1 MSIKNFNRI
10 YFISNL
16 AFFLINFSL
25 KNDGVLFI
33 SFHVI
38 FLRILDSL
46 NNFAIS
52 FVIRIRRS
60 AGFPRAPTA
69 CIDQISIKTRDLFP
83 CHKPQA
89 NIFYNGLV
97 YCRRSEKCKK
107 WTKIRVLGSIWPF
120 HSRLGKVHVY
130 FHVYGC
136 KVQGLCSKKMY
147 RLHILAKSSF
157 FASVKF

>member
-16 AFFLINFSL
+16 AFFLIKFSL
-25 KNDGVLFI
+25 QNDGDLFI

-46 NNFAIS
+46 NDFATS
-52 FVIRIRRS
+52 LVIRIRRS
-60 AGFPRAPTA
+60 TGFPRAPTA
-69 CIDQISIKTRDLFP
+69 CIDQTSIKTRDLFP
-83 CHKPQA
+83 CHRSQA
-89 NIFYNGLV
+89 NIFYNGLA
-97 YCRRSEKCKK
+97 YCSRSEKCKK

-120 HSRLGKVHVY
+120 HSRLEKV
-130 FHVYGC
+130 HVYGC
-136 KVQGLCSKKMY
+136 KAQGLCSKKMY
-147 RLHILAKSSF
+147 RLHILAKSNF

>member
-1 MSIKNFNRI
+1 MSIKNFNRR

-16 AFFLINFSL
+16 AFFLIKFSL

-46 NNFAIS
+46 NDFAIS
-52 FVIRIRRS
+52 LVIRIRRS
-60 AGFPRAPTA
+60 VGFPRASTA
-69 CIDQISIKTRDLFP
+69 YIDQTSIKTRDPFP

-97 YCRRSEKCKK
+97 YCSRSGKSKK

-130 FHVYGC
+130 LHVYGC
-136 KVQGLCSKKMY
+136 NVQGLCSKKMY
-147 RLHILAKSSF
+147 RLHILAKSNF

>member
-16 AFFLINFSL
+16 AFFLINCSL
-25 KNDGVLFI
+25 KNEGVLFI

-69 CIDQISIKTRDLFP
+69 CIDQTSIKARDLFP

-136 KVQGLCSKKMY
+136 KVQGLCSKKNV
-147 RLHILAKSSF
+147 SF
-157 FASVKF
+157 AYTC